1 MGPLSLKAE
10 RASPINASCVIFGE
24 SDVVSLI
31 HRQESKPEIARAV
44 FDAMADR
51 ISSMVHR
58 LGVNPDVVLVGG
70 VAKDVGFV
78 ASLKRKLGVDVLIPE
93 FPDFAGALGAALAA
107 ASRAEEGQK

>member
-1 MGPLSLKAE
+1 
-10 RASPINASCVIFGE
+10 VT
-24 SDVVSLI
+24 LI

-58 LGVNPDVVLVGG
+58 LGVNPEVVLIGG

-78 ASLKRKLGVDVLIPE
+78 ASLKRKLGIDISIPE
-93 FPDFAGALGAALAA
+93 YPEFAGALGAALTAA
-107 ASRAEEGQK
+107 GKVQRSKK

>member
-1 MGPLSLKAE
+1 
-10 RASPINASCVIFGE
+10 
-24 SDVVSLI
+24 
-31 HRQESKPEIARAV
+31 
-44 FDAMADR
+44 MADR
-51 ISSMVHR
+51 ISSMVQR
-58 LGVNPDVVLVGG
+58 LGINLDVVLIGG